1 MYKNKPITFQS
12 QMICFSLYKC
22 VTLYLHFVIHTY
34 IQTFSYIFGGKLLT
48 TNTNTLQG

>member
-22 VTLYLHFVIHTY
+22 VTLYLHFVIHTN
-34 IQTFSYIFGGKLLT
+34 IFIYIFGEKLLT